1 MNDLPNA
8 DFKMVD
14 DDIHAYTFDMYGIS
28 IIGFRSNFEIIY
40 ERQGKPEILNRA
52 ARYSSQASGL

>member
-28 IIGFRSNFEIIY
+28 IIGFRSNFEIIH
-40 ERQGKPEILNRA
+40 ER
-52 ARYSSQASGL
+52 